1 MTGSHTG
8 SQEWQSFEIRM
19 RQRRVERCLLKADV
33 ALEAGFAA
41 DAREALE
48 EARYLS
54 PFAPELSDLERR
66 VASLESA
73 PVAGLQEQQEAAPTL
88 LEGGAGQ
95 TPRAE
100 RRWMPVAATALLLL
114 GAGALSIWLRPVE
127 LHPLAPEGVA
137 SAPFPQAL
145 PIASDTAPAPSSA
158 LTIATDSITAAE
170 IRPELEPL
178 PVGTSASAEPLQV
191 AASGSA
197 DAPAAD
203 VAFRSVTPAAIA
215 PPPAPLLPPRVE
227 APRAELRRDTPPVT
241 PVNALPASSAGSAVP
256 PPDPV
261 REAPSSGAPNP
272 LRSDEPVKAVLAR
285 YESAYSTLDAAAATA
300 VYPELDHEKLARAF
314 EGLAAQRVSLGS
326 CAIHLAGAA
335 ATADCDGSATWT
347 PKVGGGART
356 QARRWRFQLRL
367 AGEHWRIVNATVR

>member
-8 SQEWQSFEIRM
+8 SQEWQSFEVRM

-33 ALEAGFAA
+33 AVEAGFAA

-48 EARYLS
+48 EARCLS
-54 PFAPELSDLERR
+54 PFAPELRDLERR
-66 VASLESA
+66 IASLESA
-73 PVAGLQEQQEAAPTL
+73 PVAVLDEEREAAPSL
-88 LEGGAGQ
+88 PEADGAQ
-95 TPRAE
+95 TPRNE

-114 GAGALSIWLRPVE
+114 GAGALSVWLRPVE
-127 LHPLAPEGVA
+127 LHPLAPAGVA
-137 SAPFPQAL
+137 SALFPQAL
-145 PIASDTAPAPSSA
+145 PIAPEAAPARSSA
-158 LTIATDSITAAE
+158 LTVATDRITAAE

-178 PVGTSASAEPLQV
+178 PVGTSASAEPLLV
-191 AASGSA
+191 PAGGSA
-197 DAPAAD
+197 EAPATD
-203 VAFRSVTPAAIA
+203 VTFRAVTPAAIA

-227 APRAELRRDTPPVT
+227 APRAELPRDTPPVV
-241 PVNALPASSAGSAVP
+241 PVNALPASSAASAVP
-256 PPDPV
+256 PPDSV
-261 REAPSSGAPNP
+261 REAPSSGAPDP
-272 LRSDEPVKAVLAR
+272 LRSEEPVKAVLAR

-300 VYPELDHEKLARAF
+300 VYPELDREKLARAF
-314 EGLAAQRVSLGS
+314 EGLAAQQVSLGS
-326 CAIHLAGAA
+326 CAIHLAGVA